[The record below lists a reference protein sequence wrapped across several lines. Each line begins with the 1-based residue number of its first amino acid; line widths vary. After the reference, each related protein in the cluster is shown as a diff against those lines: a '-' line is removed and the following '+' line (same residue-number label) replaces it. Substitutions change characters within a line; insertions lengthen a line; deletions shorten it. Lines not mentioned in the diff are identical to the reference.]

1 MVRHRRKSLDI
12 SINANH
18 YLGDMSIATSSSP
31 VAPSYFSYYVQNS
44 APEVATNLGNFTA
57 ELWPLSG
64 TKSWR
69 LDING
74 AQLRRLCDSIKI
86 SPFKHF
92 LCGKCLKTLFV
103 QLSSVYKKSNLTLD
117 PPRRSW
123 EVTKKWVYFVYNPA
137 SWYHPWFLSSHQCQC
152 PPNSQWA
159 AQREAFLIRVYTP
172 KN

>member
-1 MVRHRRKSLDI
+1 MGGKSRILCSLLNLGGFRGKHIQSRLQWSMSFLEWCDIGRKSLDM

-18 YLGDMSIATSSSP
+18 YLRDMSIATSSSP

-64 TKSWR
+64 TKFWR

-74 AQLRRLCDSIKI
+74 AQLRRLCDSMKI

-123 EVTKKWVYFVYNPA
+123 EGTKKMSVFC
-137 SWYHPWFLSSHQCQC
+137 L
-152 PPNSQWA
+152 
-159 AQREAFLIRVYTP
+159 
-172 KN
+172 